1 MPLTSAINDSALP
14 ETPPGTGSRP
24 ATPDQQQDSAP
35 NTSPNTSP
43 DTSPDISANAKD
55 NELQRLFDLVSDD
68 FAAVNSLIPRQ
79 LTSDVDLVE
88 SIGRYIVESG
98 GKRLRPL
105 IVLLGA
111 RLCGYTGNKHVRLAA
126 IIEFLHTAT
135 LLHDDVVDRSGL
147 RRGRATANA
156 LWGNA
161 PSVLVGDF
169 LYSRAFQLMVE
180 LESIDVMAILA
191 DATNVIAEG
200 EVMQLANIGNADLT
214 EESYREVIRCKT
226 AMLFQAAAH
235 ASAVLA
241 AEEITQDNPDDSH
254 DSEAQDAEEQEA
266 EEQIERLRDFGLHFG
281 TAYQL
286 VDDWLD
292 YAGDAEVMGKN
303 VGDDLAEGKATLPL
317 IHTIAEGEPAD
328 AALVR
333 EALESKC
340 ADRLDA
346 VCQAVKRNGALEY
359 TRIQAKAA
367 SQRAIDALLGLPA
380 NKFRDALEDLTHA
393 AVARI
398 S

>member
-1 MPLTSAINDSALP
+1 MPLTSAINTTATTAAAPGRDAAAT
-14 ETPPGTGSRP
+14 ET
-24 ATPDQQQDSAP
+24 
-35 NTSPNTSP
+35 
-43 DTSPDISANAKD
+43 
-55 NELQRLFDLVSDD
+55 ELKRLFELVTDD
-68 FAAVNSLIPRQ
+68 FAAVNELIPRQ

-88 SIGRYIVESG
+88 AIGRYIVESG

-105 IVLLGA
+105 IVLLVA
-111 RLCGYTGNKHVRLAA
+111 RCCGYAGADQVRLAA

-147 RRGRATANA
+147 RRGRTTANA

-180 LESIDVMAILA
+180 LESMDIMAILA

-200 EVMQLANIGNADLT
+200 EVLQLANVGNASLS
-214 EESYREVIRCKT
+214 EQRYYEVIRCKT

-235 ASAVLA
+235 SSALLA
-241 AEEITQDNPDDSH
+241 TD
-254 DSEAQDAEEQEA
+254 DAEVIA
-266 EEQIERLRDFGLHFG
+266 RLREYGVQFGM
-281 TAYQL
+281 AYQL

-292 YAGDAEVMGKN
+292 YAGDSEIMGKN

-317 IHTIAEGEPAD
+317 IYTMANGNNED
-328 AALVR
+328 AKLIR
-333 EALESKC
+333 DALESKC
-340 ADRLDA
+340 ADKLDQVCVA
-346 VCQAVKRNGALEY
+346 VCRSGALDY
-359 TRIQAKAA
+359 TRKQARLA
-367 SQRAIDALLGLPA
+367 SARALEQLLGLPA
-380 NKFRDALEDLTHA
+380 NEYRDALEDLARA

>member
-1 MPLTSAINDSALP
+1 MPLTSAIK
-14 ETPPGTGSRP
+14 
-24 ATPDQQQDSAP
+24 DSAP
-35 NTSPNTSP
+35 ESLPNDAGNQSPRDGAATRAQP
-43 DTSPDISANAKD
+43 TANGAKD
-55 NELQRLFDLVSDD
+55 AELQRLFDLVSDD
-68 FAAVNSLIPRQ
+68 FTAVNTLIPRQ

-88 SIGRYIVESG
+88 SIGHYIVESG

-111 RLCGYTGNKHVRLAA
+111 RLCGYTGNNHVRLAA

-180 LESIDVMAILA
+180 LESLDIMAILA

-200 EVMQLANIGNADLT
+200 EVMQLANIGNADLS
-214 EESYREVIRCKT
+214 EEKYREVIRCKT

-235 ASAVLA
+235 SSAILASA
-241 AEEITQDNPDDSH
+241 DDANQT
-254 DSEAQDAEEQEA
+254 DTDM
-266 EEQIERLRDFGLHFG
+266 IERLRDYGLHFG

-317 IHTIAEGEPAD
+317 IHTINTGDPAD
-328 AALVR
+328 AALIR
-333 EALESKC
+333 EALQSKS
-340 ADRLDA
+340 ADQLDA
-346 VCQAVKRNGALEY
+346 VCAAVKRSGALNY
-359 TRIQAKAA
+359 TREQAQA
-367 SQRAIDALLGLPA
+367 SSERALEALLGMPA
-380 NKFRDALEDLTHA
+380 NEYRDALEDLVHA